1 MPPLRVESSLLA
13 WCKSGH
19 YRTIIS
25 PWGRC
30 GITYFWR
37 LVSLY
42 EGGTSHLAKYI
53 WQQNDDGGIRRG
65 PIYAHPDAQMSS
77 NTSYIIAGERGKW
90 VHNSLLSHWGH
101 QYRVKLG
108 DFSVLIFWHDLGR
121 GVMNKAYDNEITHP
135 ITTDILMACL
145 DSGGTWGMHV
155 LVHKWGEIV
164 VFILHFFTL
173 SHTKTSFVAYF
184 QCLDKI

>member
-1 MPPLRVESSLLA
+1 M
-13 WCKSGH
+13 
-19 YRTIIS
+19 
-25 PWGRC
+25 
-30 GITYFWR
+30 
-37 LVSLY
+37 
-42 EGGTSHLAKYI
+42 
-53 WQQNDDGGIRRG
+53 
-65 PIYAHPDAQMSS
+65 
-77 NTSYIIAGERGKW
+77 
-90 VHNSLLSHWGH
+90 
-101 QYRVKLG
+101 G

-121 GVMNKAYDNEITHP
+121 GVMNKAYDTKITQRT
-135 ITTDILMACL
+135 TTDVLMVCL